1 MGRAGSGVV
10 PANFPRPVVGIVR
23 HWPMAW
29 TGINDGS
36 AAKQSN
42 IAAAFTL
49 KNALSVI
56 HLVKG

>member
-1 MGRAGSGVV
+1 
-10 PANFPRPVVGIVR
+10 
-23 HWPMAW
+23 MAW